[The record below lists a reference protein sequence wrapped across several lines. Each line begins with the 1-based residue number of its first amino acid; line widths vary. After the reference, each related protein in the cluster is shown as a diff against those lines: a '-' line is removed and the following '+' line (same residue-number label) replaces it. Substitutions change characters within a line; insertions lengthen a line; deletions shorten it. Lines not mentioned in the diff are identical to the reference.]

1 MQVDISHFLRAG
13 NRSIIKRNIHFL
25 CCFVFVCLFFLSFL
39 RISSFF
45 SERKFVISQVLEME
59 LNAA

>member
-25 CCFVFVCLFFLSFL
+25 CCFVFVWFFLSFL

>member
-25 CCFVFVCLFFLSFL
+25 CCFVFVCFFLSFL
-39 RISSFF
+39 SISSFF

>member
-25 CCFVFVCLFFLSFL
+25 CCFVFVCFFVISENLFFLF
-39 RISSFF
+39 
-45 SERKFVISQVLEME
+45 RKEICNFPGFRDGT
-59 LNAA
+59 